1 MFDSD
6 FAPSGLEIG
15 KSPVILAEN
24 DREIVFSYSG
34 MVDTVSR
41 QDVAAASEL
50 KALDDEIAIT
60 RILIRRLLQ
69 NDPDNFKG
77 LVRAIKLLVRMIN
90 VNRSLPRSRTG

>member
-1 MFDSD
+1 MLDN
-6 FAPSGLEIG
+6 ATPSGFEFRHC
-15 KSPVILAEN
+15 PVILSEN

-34 MVDTVSR
+34 MVDTVSQ
-41 QDVAAASEL
+41 QDFAAASEL

-69 NDPDNFKG
+69 NDPDNFNG

-90 VNRSLPRSRTG
+90 VNRSLPHSRAG